1 MWGEGGLIQGEWRV
15 VRGLGVSGWGVTWET
30 GVFSGWDWDVWLS
43 WGVWDGDWVEL
54 GCLYALTLVAEG
66 VALEGR
72 RGGEVHCAVL
82 VQRLAELF
90 A

>member
-1 MWGEGGLIQGEWRV
+1 MASGAWS
-15 VRGLGVSGWGVTWET
+15 RGGVSGWGVTWET
-30 GVFSGWDWDVWLS
+30 GVFSGWGWDVWLS

-72 RGGEVHCAVL
+72 WGREVRCAVL